1 MHAVSARYF
10 AAKFERE
17 GIAGCRYDRFPL
29 REIGELRRLTDEIP
43 DLCGFNVTI
52 PYKRRIL
59 PLLDALSPE
68 AERIGAVNC
77 VRCDGGRLIGYNTDV
92 EGLRASLD
100 ELLADDRPE

>member
-1 MHAVSARYF
+1 MRRFGLVGRPLVHSASARYF

-17 GIAGCRYDRFPL
+17 GIAGCRYDLFPL

-59 PLLDALSPE
+59 PLRPRRSASVRST
-68 AERIGAVNC
+68 ACGATA
-77 VRCDGGRLIGYNTDV
+77 DG
-92 EGLRASLD
+92 
-100 ELLADDRPE
+100 